1 MAEDVASDRWGD
13 EGECEGSVA
22 GVKQGEGAEG
32 AKEEQRRRG
41 LSAVFSEGRIT
52 GESPRA
58 FPSLPLRGVSP
69 RFLVLGLP
77 FLPIPAP

>member
-13 EGECEGSVA
+13 EGEHKGRVRDGGSE
-22 GVKQGEGAEG
+22 KGAAVG
-32 AKEEQRRRG
+32 GG
-41 LSAVFSEGRIT
+41 LSAVLSEGRIT

-69 RFLVLGLP
+69 RFLVLGLL